1 MPSVETEQRGGA
13 SDCVSHP
20 IFGRAYHRLFSPLIE
35 REVARLRE
43 ELLADLDGSVLEVG
57 AGNGASFAR
66 YPATVTT
73 LVAIEPEAYLRA
85 QALRAAAQAPVPT
98 SVLAGSA
105 ESLPVA
111 DESFNAAVVSLVLCS
126 VRDLDL
132 ALSELRRVLVPGGQ
146 LRFLEHVR
154 SERPRK
160 ARVQELLDRSV
171 WPALAGGCHCARE
184 TAAAIEAAGF
194 QIELVR
200 RLDAGPSWVHTNPM
214 LIGRARTP
222 S

>member
-1 MPSVETEQRGGA
+1 MPSVETEQRGSA

-35 REVARLRE
+35 REVAHLRE

-66 YPATVTT
+66 YPATVTK

-154 SERPRK
+154 SQRPRK
-160 ARVQELLDRSV
+160 ARVQELLDRSI

-200 RLDAGPSWVHTNPM
+200 RLDAGPSWAHTNPM